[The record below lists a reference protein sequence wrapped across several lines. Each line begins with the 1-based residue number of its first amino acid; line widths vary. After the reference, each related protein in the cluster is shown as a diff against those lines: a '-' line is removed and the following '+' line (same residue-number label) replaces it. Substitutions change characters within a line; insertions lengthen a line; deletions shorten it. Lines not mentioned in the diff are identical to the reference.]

1 MEESVVCTPPYQ
13 ANGNHATESPTVGHV
28 MSEQR
33 CKSTFD
39 FTKIVNNYGLKQR
52 TVCEIVRFFSQFSLK
67 LYIKVWKHFHI
78 TVLGS
83 DIEVTVK
90 KKFDQNFWLGCAS
103 APSNCSSV

>member
-52 TVCEIVRFFSQFSLK
+52 TVCEIVRFFTPIFSEAIHKSLK
-67 LYIKVWKHFHI
+67 IFSHHGLRKWYR
-78 TVLGS
+78 GYC
-83 DIEVTVK
+83 K